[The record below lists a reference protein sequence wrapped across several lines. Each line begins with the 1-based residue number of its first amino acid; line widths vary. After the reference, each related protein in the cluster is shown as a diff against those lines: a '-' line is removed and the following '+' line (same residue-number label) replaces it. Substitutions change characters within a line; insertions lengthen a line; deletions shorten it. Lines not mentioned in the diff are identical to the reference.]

1 VNDPEELRQIR
12 RQALGVHIKTVAA
25 ALAATTVVYFI
36 A

>member
-12 RQALGVHIKTVAA
+12 RQALGVHIKAVAA
-25 ALAATTVVYFI
+25 ALGAAAVVYFI